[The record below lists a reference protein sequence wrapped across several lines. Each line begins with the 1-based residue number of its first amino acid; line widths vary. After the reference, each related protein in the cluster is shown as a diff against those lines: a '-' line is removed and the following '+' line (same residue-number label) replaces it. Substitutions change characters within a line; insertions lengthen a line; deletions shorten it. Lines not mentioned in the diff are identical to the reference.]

1 MFKRDRNI
9 DIVKKAQ
16 AKVIEPKR
24 DSFNRLKHLKTFL
37 EHVENQEAKDFFT
50 ANYSVLFFI
59 FHDAFSIVEAN
70 IRSKGV
76 HKSQREEFEQV
87 RFLFEKILT
96 LLPELLAEGWQAHS
110 IRIAMKKLL
119 HHGNSFKTLC
129 EGIRLFILWY
139 QALKENAPIEVDQ
152 MFGQLVPGIVPPSTV
167 SIGPQ
172 SPQRD
177 EAKSQESPPNP
188 NTNKDHTFYT
198 VIENE
203 IGPVVAGD
211 QGWLFPPVAGDIQPE
226 DLQSALLEF
235 LLQAVVAQVTK
246 IQWAK
251 LVVNGVRQYE
261 RCFSFLLERFR
272 AVYVPHLFPHMSTKY
287 SLYTPNLDLPAAVR
301 SDSVL
306 LSRVQSVVLQW
317 LVSYVSPLRDERE
330 AGATRNAQRME
341 SSLTFYAAKLA
352 WNSFV
357 DDDMQRIVPVLPET
371 DFLTVVQRA
380 VVRNVLFSSPANVD
394 FVHELFRQCLVSPL
408 GQTQT
413 TKKVIAVYR
422 EWIQLTHPDP
432 PWFLVEQP
440 SADQPRNPVYCGQ
453 QNLYKVFI
461 TNASNFFLL
470 SLPAAEGQLLAEQ
483 VDLCKR
489 VMNIY
494 RFMVMKKLMERAT
507 WEQLLYVILHV
518 TSEVL
523 THDSPRKDTASAGS
537 SGAAGPVN
545 TAGVGATSSSTTE
558 SLGQQLS
565 AALFQ
570 TLIVTWIKANL
581 HATICVDL
589 WNGFVRVLSTLAH
602 WEPLVDEWAKTMKTL
617 TRILT
622 TRVYNLDLDNLPLD
636 RLSEQQSKRRRALGK
651 GGKSQDGEGRRGPGS
666 GAAETASGTVRTHR
680 IANDVEGSSKLIQGK
695 SSLAE
700 FLGGVGSSGSGSGHS
715 PASLQRSLSDSHI
728 LMHRRNDMNLAQG
741 GRLGRVRSQRLL
753 ASPGS
758 GSFSG
763 GCHLQQ
769 DSASASPAASS
780 SALESSSIKD
790 HQQLIN
796 HVMDCASSDNAGG
809 QTSSHT
815 PLIAGQDMFVRR
827 GSTASEYGSHRASVS
842 SRFDIVR
849 CDSAG
854 EQALR
859 EQQQQHLLHQQSFS
873 HIPPL
878 TFDDT
883 GMTTSSTNR
892 NATGGGDV
900 NVVGNAL
907 LSNSC
912 SGASANGKG
921 ESSASAGAPR
931 NGPAASAGGAAADP
945 QKTDVGK
952 KESGD
957 AMEDG
962 DEEYFGECGDPDGRS
977 VLAGGS
983 QKGWCPEVAAVL
995 WRRMLCS
1002 LGNINQIAD
1011 PHIQCKIMEQL
1022 AELSETLLKVREN
1035 QGVCEDGS
1043 VTSTAPMFI
1052 PPVHI
1057 LTPWLFEATM
1067 LGDEYERGRL
1077 VAYTLLCDLSLR
1089 SHDVPLS
1096 AEYVTRLYDVLH
1108 RGLTGS
1114 SPLVRQCLVRAAGTR
1129 FFGARLPGFS
1139 LLAWDFTRA
1148 AGGILEQHT
1157 LKGIPRSEAVQCL
1170 GSQLFLGQLYGQL
1183 QALNPAESES
1193 HQLLPLTGLEEE
1205 VISRLMAAASGD
1217 PDWQARCTALC
1228 AVSVWCYQQLL
1239 ECSYHVKLLPAL
1251 TVLLQSLQPGSAS
1264 SFHQKGV
1271 KFSKCNQYTV
1281 CQTAAECLALLAE
1294 FAPVLLRDLPVLL
1307 DLVVKILSV
1316 VLIQLYPSANVH
1328 QEINERFACLVTSL
1342 MFCLAEWIMAIP
1354 LDELTRSDG
1363 LAPTSLQ
1370 CALTALDGVVKGT
1383 RSDGSVWSGGQIPT
1397 LAELFEKLK
1406 PKRSDNSSGS
1416 GGHKTGTSSVGHH
1429 IQSPPETPGG
1439 LKPRPP
1445 LNTSFSDPARNAT
1458 LVSSDGRTQ
1467 SGDGNTNKA
1476 NPHTNIKLAA
1486 KAILCHLLNNVGHFP
1501 MNSVSLS
1508 SLSSLTTEND
1518 DVASCLTRS
1527 GSGGASTMNSSRV
1540 ENQGE
1545 LSRSAFTAPN
1555 IQFFTLNDTAIVS
1568 LVEIPP
1574 NDKSSDVTEG
1584 KARTRVIV
1592 RDLCGKFSWECVTLY
1607 GPLGCRVGS
1616 FPPGPSPDPCM
1627 YYAGTRTK
1635 NYQQQQ
1641 LYAAEQLRICGQ
1653 RLSAGAITGG
1663 NESSPQH
1670 GALVQSTDADLG
1682 IDEKTSVPTWPINL
1696 SDSNNS
1702 NGSGRLVIQARD
1714 NGAHQWNNIKDNL
1727 DKVIGYIGVSSPEC
1741 ALQQPLNTAP
1751 KALGQQSSLAE
1762 ADQINE
1768 VLSYAEAEQAEVA
1781 ALRWS
1786 PRQRSVPLMPPGDLH
1801 DSSEGPAGSSPPHH
1815 QDHSNGLS
1823 HPHGAAAGGGSA
1835 IGQPHTSLAPF
1846 QYSRLLLDQLNFLSW
1861 ERRSSIALLQKNDKL
1876 LRELR
1881 YLDQQRSR
1889 ETHKIAVIYVQAGQE
1904 DKNSILM
1911 NQCGSPEFEAFVSG
1925 LGWDVD
1931 LRSHSGYRGGLDA
1944 HGSTGLTAP
1953 YYADS
1958 FVEVLYHVSTRIPAH
1973 EKDAMTKKLRHLG
1986 NDEVHVVWSEHARE
2000 YRRGIIAT
2008 EFGDVFIVLYP
2019 LPDGLCRVQINA
2031 KHDVPFFGPLFDG
2044 SIVDQRVLPALV
2056 RATAINAD
2064 RAVNSLKLMF
2074 RRHTSNESISLTLL

>member
-16 AKVIEPKR
+16 AKVVDAKR

-50 ANYSVLFFI
+50 QHYSILFFI
-59 FHDAFSIVEAN
+59 FHDAFSLVEAN

-87 RFLFEKILT
+87 RFLLEKILT

-110 IRIAMKKLL
+110 IRIIMKKLL
-119 HHGNSFKTLC
+119 HPGNSFKTLS

-139 QALKENAPIEVDQ
+139 QALKEAAPTEVDQ
-152 MFGQLVPGIVPPSTV
+152 MFGQLVPGLVPLIAV
-167 SIGPQ
+167 SGRPQ
-172 SPQRD
+172 SPQRGD
-177 EAKSQESPPNP
+177 KRSQDSASLSANP
-188 NTNKDHTFYT
+188 SKDHTFYT
-198 VIENE
+198 TIENE
-203 IGPVVAGD
+203 IGPVVAGE
-211 QGWLFPPVAGDIQPE
+211 QGWLFPPVTGEHQPD

-235 LLQAVVAQVTK
+235 LLQATVTQVTK

-272 AVYVPHLFPHMSTKY
+272 AVYIPHMFPNMSTKY

-306 LSRVQSVVLQW
+306 LSRTQSVVLQW

-341 SSLTFYAAKLA
+341 SSLTYYAAKLA

-357 DDDMQRIVPVLPET
+357 DDDMLRIVPMLPET

-408 GQTQT
+408 GQTHT

-470 SLPAAEGQLLAEQ
+470 SLPAVEGQLLAEQ

-523 THDSPRKDTASAGS
+523 THDSPRRSVPPAAAGALTSGLITNGSSNSPAGS
-537 SGAAGPVN
+537 A
-545 TAGVGATSSSTTE
+545 TE
-558 SLGQQLS
+558 SLGQQLA

-622 TRVYNLDLDNLPLD
+622 TRVYGLDLDNLPLD

-651 GGKSQDGEGRRGPGS
+651 GGKLQDGDGRRGPGS
-666 GAAETASGTVRTHR
+666 GASGVAPAAVRTHR
-680 IANDVEGSSKLIQGK
+680 TASDADGSNKPLQGK
-695 SSLAE
+695 SSPAE
-700 FLGGVGSSGSGSGHS
+700 FLGGGGAGSGAGHS
-715 PASLQRSLSDSHI
+715 PAILQRSLSDSHI
-728 LMHRRNDMNLAQG
+728 AVHRRNDVALGQGAQLA
-741 GRLGRVRSQRLL
+741 RSRSQRVLPSTGVGL
-753 ASPGS
+753 
-758 GSFSG
+758 FSA

-769 DSASASPAASS
+769 DSASVSPAASN
-780 SALESSSIKD
+780 SALESSSMRD
-790 HQQLIN
+790 HQQLIS
-796 HVMDCASSDNAGG
+796 HMMDCASSDNAVG
-809 QTSSHT
+809 QTPSHVT
-815 PLIAGQDMFVRR
+815 SVANAAQDLLVRS
-827 GSTASEYGSHRASVS
+827 GSTASEYGGGHRASVG
-842 SRFDIVR
+842 SRFDIIR
-849 CDSAG
+849 CDSTG

-859 EQQQQHLLHQQSFS
+859 EQQHHLFHQASLS

-883 GMTTSSTNR
+883 GMTTSNNGVAWTAGVDDVNSQTPNPVS
-892 NATGGGDV
+892 GGGGADRSDSSGLIASDGSSRP
-900 NVVGNAL
+900 NSEGPEAKKDNAD
-907 LSNSC
+907 
-912 SGASANGKG
+912 GM
-921 ESSASAGAPR
+921 
-931 NGPAASAGGAAADP
+931 D
-945 QKTDVGK
+945 
-952 KESGD
+952 
-957 AMEDG
+957 DG
-962 DEEYFGECGDPDGRS
+962 DEEFLGECSDPDGRS

-1002 LGNINQIAD
+1002 LGNVNQIPD
-1011 PHIQCKIMEQL
+1011 PNIHCKIMEQL
-1022 AELSETLLKVREN
+1022 AELCDTLLKVREN

-1043 VTSTAPMFI
+1043 VPSTAPMFI
-1052 PPVHI
+1052 PPIHV
-1057 LTPWLFEATM
+1057 LTPWLFEATI
-1067 LGDEYERGRL
+1067 LGNEYERGRL
-1077 VAYTLLCDLSLR
+1077 VAYSLLCDLSFR
-1089 SHDVPLS
+1089 SHDIPLS

-1114 SPLVRQCLVRAAGTR
+1114 SPAVRQCLVRAAGTR
-1129 FFGARLPGFS
+1129 FFGAHLPAFS

-1170 GSQLFLGQLYGQL
+1170 GSQLFLSQLYGQL
-1183 QALNPAESES
+1183 QALDPSESEV
-1193 HQLLPLTGLEEE
+1193 HRLLPLAGLEEE
-1205 VISRLMAAASGD
+1205 IVSRLMVAAGGD

-1228 AVSVWCYQQLL
+1228 AVSVWCYQQIL
-1239 ECSYHVKLLPAL
+1239 ERAYHAKLLPAL
-1251 TVLLQSLQPGSAS
+1251 TVLLHSLQPGQAS
-1264 SFHQKGV
+1264 SLHQKGV

-1294 FAPVLLRDLPVLL
+1294 FAPALLRDLPVLPEV
-1307 DLVVKILSV
+1307 VVKALSA
-1316 VLIQLYPSANVH
+1316 VLIQLYPPLSVN
-1328 QEINERFACLVTSL
+1328 QDLNERFANLVTSL
-1342 MFCLAEWIMAIP
+1342 MFCLAEWTMAVP
-1354 LDELTRSDG
+1354 LDKLTRSDG
-1363 LAPTSLQ
+1363 GSLTSLH

-1383 RSDGSVWSGGQIPT
+1383 RYDGGVRSGGQHVPS
-1397 LAELFEKLK
+1397 LVELLEKLE
-1406 PKRSDNSSGS
+1406 PKCPSSNVAGGPMAAT
-1416 GGHKTGTSSVGHH
+1416 GGHHA
-1429 IQSPPETPGG
+1429 QSPPETPGG
-1439 LKPRPP
+1439 LRPHPP
-1445 LNTSFSDPARNAT
+1445 LSTTFSDPTHSGSVSAT
-1458 LVSSDGRTQ
+1458 GAKGQT
-1467 SGDGNTNKA
+1467 GDGSSNKA
-1476 NPHTNIKLAA
+1476 NPHANIKLAA

-1508 SLSSLTTEND
+1508 SPSSLTIED
-1518 DVASCLTRS
+1518 DDGGSCVAGSEAGVGNSIHS
-1527 GSGGASTMNSSRV
+1527 GRV
-1540 ENQGE
+1540 ETQGE

-1627 YYAGTRTK
+1627 YYGGPRPK

-1641 LYAAEQLRICGQ
+1641 LHAAEPSRAGGGQ
-1653 RLSAGAITGG
+1653 PARTTSRNGGGHAG
-1663 NESSPQH
+1663 SPQH
-1670 GALVQSTDADLG
+1670 AESVQSTEGDSDRDGTHAAPRWPMGLPTNNNADG
-1682 IDEKTSVPTWPINL
+1682 IAAA
-1696 SDSNNS
+1696 
-1702 NGSGRLVIQARD
+1702 ARD
-1714 NGAHQWNNIKDNL
+1714 SSKQLHNVKDNL
-1727 DKVIGYIGVSSPEC
+1727 DKVIGYIGATSPEC

-1751 KALGQQSSLAE
+1751 KALGQQSSLVE

-1786 PRQRSVPLMPPGDLH
+1786 PRQRSVPLTPPRDLH
-1801 DSSEGPAGSSPPHH
+1801 ESSEVPHASSSPHH
-1815 QDHSNGLS
+1815 QADLANGQNPMLVAGS
-1823 HPHGAAAGGGSA
+1823 GLAA
-1835 IGQPHTSLAPF
+1835 GQPHASLAPF

-1889 ETHKIAVIYVQAGQE
+1889 ETHKIAVIYVQA
-1904 DKNSILM
+1904 
-1911 NQCGSPEFEAFVSG
+1911 
-1925 LGWDVD
+1925 
-1931 LRSHSGYRGGLDA
+1931 SHML
-1944 HGSTGLTAP
+1944 
-1953 YYADS
+1953 
-1958 FVEVLYHVSTRIPAH
+1958 
-1973 EKDAMTKKLRHLG
+1973 
-1986 NDEVHVVWSEHARE
+1986 
-2000 YRRGIIAT
+2000 AT
-2008 EFGDVFIVLYP
+2008 Y
-2019 LPDGLCRVQINA
+2019 Q
-2031 KHDVPFFGPLFDG
+2031 
-2044 SIVDQRVLPALV
+2044 
-2056 RATAINAD
+2056 
-2064 RAVNSLKLMF
+2064 LKA
-2074 RRHTSNESISLTLL
+2074 